1 MTQPR
6 KPRPYDAIERRL
18 HDLEAAKLRHYNLTR
33 IARLEREVAA
43 LPNPGQPSAYEMSS
57 RASDARI
64 EALLRDMAKIGAA
77 CEPET
82 AAD

>member
-18 HDLEAAKLRHYNLTR
+18 QDLEAAKLRHYNLTR

-77 CEPET
+77 CEPE
-82 AAD
+82 AADD

>member
-18 HDLEAAKLRHYNLTR
+18 QDLEAAKTRHYNLTK
-33 IARLEREVAA
+33 IARMAREVAA
-43 LPNPGQPSAYEMSS
+43 LPDPTSPSAFEMSS

-64 EALLRDMAKIGAA
+64 QALLLDMAQIRET
-77 CEPET
+77 CEPED

>member
-18 HDLEAAKLRHYNLTR
+18 HDLEAAKARHHNLTR

-43 LPNPGQPSAYEMSS
+43 LPDPRQPSAYEMSS
-57 RASDARI
+57 RASNARI
-64 EALLRDMAKIGAA
+64 DAILTGLTRMEAA
-77 CEPET
+77 CEP
-82 AAD
+82 D

>member
-43 LPNPGQPSAYEMSS
+43 LPDPRQPSAYEMSS
-57 RASDARI
+57 RASHARMD
-64 EALLRDMAKIGAA
+64 ALLRDAAEMRAA
-77 CEPET
+77 CEPEQ
-82 AAD
+82 D